1 MVISPIN
8 NQNGDSSD
16 YSGFIRS
23 LESQFPDQGNATTS
37 SASNTNQPTRQNGVN
52 LAKNMPTEGI
62 SLSDSL
68 NLILEKLQISETGQ
82 FEADTTDGLKFKVDQ
97 KYLKE
102 QGFTVVQNNLLSL
115 NKVIQEHSSLIENV
129 LNYKI
134 EIDPTRN
141 VVKFNPSAEFKYAPE
156 IINIKNIPLISSP
169 NEGIFE
175 GYPVNT
181 LIPVLVGP
189 PPLDYLRTISGEKT
203 KMFSGIDNNSFDALE
218 KAAKQEDPGKIDFH
232 LAQALN
238 IGMLP
243 NGEMT
248 IINDLQ
254 VLKQLKFS
262 PDDFIRRLAPQGI
275 IHPND
280 IHRLKKAENST
291 EPFHTTPFTPPPIR
305 KILELLPT
313 VIAPY
318 DRDPGYEGYRF
329 TMKRD
334 LTPLA
339 PQELQPLIESAGL
352 IHYLQYITQ
361 HHNLLKDGI
370 INKDHPVPKNLGF
383 LIKPDGGCILPEK
396 ILNPQKN

>member
-1 MVISPIN
+1 MT
-8 NQNGDSSD
+8 G
-16 YSGFIRS
+16 SGIGNIGGNDDRNLRIR
-23 LESQFPDQGNATTS
+23 LESQFNPVDITPSSSSNHGNTQPRQIGENLAET
-37 SASNTNQPTRQNGVN
+37 QPTGGMSLINQLNST
-52 LAKNMPTEGI
+52 LEELGI
-62 SLSDSL
+62 
-68 NLILEKLQISETGQ
+68 NRTGE
-82 FEADTTDGLKFKVDQ
+82 FKTSNNELKFIVNQ
-97 KYLKE
+97 AYLEEK
-102 QGFTVVQNNLLSL
+102 GFLVVQKDLLTL
-115 NKVIQEHSSLIENV
+115 NKKIQENFNLCEHI
-129 LNYKI
+129 LNYKV

-141 VVKFNPSAEFKYAPE
+141 VVRFKPNAEFKYAPE
-156 IINIKNIPLISSP
+156 IVNIKNIPLTSSP

-203 KMFSGIDNNSFDALE
+203 KMFSEIDNNSFDALE

-243 NGEMT
+243 NGEIT

-254 VLKQLKFS
+254 VLRQLHFS
-262 PDDFIRRLAPQGI
+262 PDDFIRRLAPQEI

-280 IHRLKKAENST
+280 IHRLKKADNST

-305 KILELLPT
+305 EILKSLRT
-313 VIAPY
+313 VVAPY
-318 DRDPGYEGYRF
+318 DRDLGYEGHRF
-329 TMKRD
+329 TMKKD

-352 IHYLQYITQ
+352 IHYLQWISQ
-361 HHNLLKDGI
+361 HQNLIRDGI
-370 INKDHPVPKNLGF
+370 IDQDHPVPKNLGF